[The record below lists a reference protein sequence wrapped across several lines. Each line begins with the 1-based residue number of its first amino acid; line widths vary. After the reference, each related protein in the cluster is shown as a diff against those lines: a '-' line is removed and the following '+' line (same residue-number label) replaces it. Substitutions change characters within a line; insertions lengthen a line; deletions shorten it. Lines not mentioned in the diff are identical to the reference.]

1 MFVILV
7 FFTMLQ
13 KKTSLF
19 KIIFDS
25 KMYVE
30 SFKFMGPILMDCL
43 NFQVSGDVI
52 LCILLYL

>member
-7 FFTMLQ
+7 SLTMLQ

-30 SFKFMGPILMDCL
+30 SLKLVGPILMDCL
-43 NFQVSGDVI
+43 NFTG
-52 LCILLYL
+52 